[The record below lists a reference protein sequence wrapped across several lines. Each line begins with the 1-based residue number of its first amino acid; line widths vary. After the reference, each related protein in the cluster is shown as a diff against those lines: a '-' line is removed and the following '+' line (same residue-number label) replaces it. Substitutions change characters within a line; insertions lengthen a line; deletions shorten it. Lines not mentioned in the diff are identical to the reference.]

1 MNPDHQESSAA
12 STVKVVKSDIIM
24 DLGDTLQGEGLAIK
38 LMAARAVGAY
48 AEGKDLSN
56 KMQELLRLLIVENM
70 KENATDEGMEELLFT
85 ECESRRLNA
94 DSVMEHFSAITS
106 DIQNLLK
113 D

>member
-1 MNPDHQESSAA
+1 
-12 STVKVVKSDIIM
+12 M

-94 DSVMEHFSAITS
+94 ASVMEHFSAITS

>member
-1 MNPDHQESSAA
+1 MNPDHQESSAS

-70 KENATDEGMEELLFT
+70 KENATDEGMEELH
-85 ECESRRLNA
+85 SRNVNQEYLMPTR
-94 DSVMEHFSAITS
+94 
-106 DIQNLLK
+106 
-113 D
+113 